1 MPTQSRR
8 RFLAN
13 AAFAGAAGLSAFGA
27 SGKSRAAE
35 SPLETTTMRL
45 EKLPIICFAPQ
56 YVCDEMLRAEG
67 FTDIR
72 YVETTPEAISEDL
85 GHGRF
90 DFVANLIPSHLTA
103 FDAGVAITIIGAVH
117 AGCYELFAREGIN
130 GIGDLKGKSVG
141 LYGGLDL
148 ISAMVAYVG
157 LDPKKDLTFV
167 NDPALKPLELF
178 VEGRLDAYLG
188 LPPQPQILHVRK
200 VGHVILRTAVD
211 RPWSEYFCCMLAG
224 NRDYVRRH
232 PAATKRVI
240 RAFLKAADLCASA
253 PEQAARSLV
262 EGGFTDR

>member
-1 MPTQSRR
+1 MRMTQTRR
-8 RFLAN
+8 QLLTALSLAVP
-13 AAFAGAAGLSAFGA
+13 AAVLPVR
-27 SGKSRAAE
+27 RAPAVE
-35 SPLETTTMRL
+35 PPPETTTVRL
-45 EKLPIICFAPQ
+45 EKLPVICFAPQ

-72 YVETTPEAISEDL
+72 RVETTPPAISEDL
-85 GHGRF
+85 GQGRV
-90 DFVANLIPSHLTA
+90 DFAANLVPSHIA
-103 FDAGVAITIIGAVH
+103 AIDAGAAITIIGGVH
-117 AGCYELFAREGIN
+117 AGCYELFAREGIR
-130 GIGDLKGKSVG
+130 GIADLKGKSVG

-178 VEGRLDAYLG
+178 AEGRLDAYLG
-188 LPPQPQILHVRK
+188 LPPEPQILHARK

-253 PEQAARSLV
+253 PEQAARTLV